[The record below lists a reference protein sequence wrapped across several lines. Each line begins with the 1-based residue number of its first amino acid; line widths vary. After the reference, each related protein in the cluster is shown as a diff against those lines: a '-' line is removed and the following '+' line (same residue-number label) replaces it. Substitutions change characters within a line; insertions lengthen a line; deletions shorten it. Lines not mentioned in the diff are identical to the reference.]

1 MDGQL
6 MCFGLETSGF
16 TAEKRTHFLT
26 RQAVHGQSTMQAVAT
41 FFVGFLPRR
50 NPDAWNSDIFMTR
63 PVLGNCSNPARGD
76 AKRKTAATKAPRFS
90 PLMDGA
96 RTSWLVQRFYRRA
109 YLVVGPLPKIAMD
122 HSQLPLGRMVGLL
135 AYRNYG
141 RLRLRHTECVQYE
154 CTLHRIFFQTI
165 EAPAFTHVSSAHIGV
180 E

>member
-1 MDGQL
+1 MAQTRRVE
-6 MCFGLETSGF
+6 MQNERPQRPKRRGF
-16 TAEKRTHFLT
+16 RP
-26 RQAVHGQSTMQAVAT
+26 AV
-41 FFVGFLPRR
+41 
-50 NPDAWNSDIFMTR
+50 
-63 PVLGNCSNPARGD
+63 
-76 AKRKTAATKAPRFS
+76 
-90 PLMDGA
+90 MDGA

-109 YLVVGPLPKIAMD
+109 YLVAGPLPKIAMD